1 MRKKKVILY
10 IKKTNIIGG
19 IETFIYNFCYFMS
32 LYFDITV
39 LAGQMA
45 DIQANRLKRFAEVI
59 RGDDINK
66 EISCDTLIM
75 LRIGDAIP
83 TNIRYDKVVR
93 RIHTMKSPGV
103 QDIPH
108 DGDVTVAISEAVKSD
123 FDIKG
128 PVINNLMRKTSES
141 TLFLISA
148 TRIPAPDKGDN
159 EKRMR
164 ILAEKLLQAKIP
176 YIWLNFSDGK
186 LQDPPENFFNI
197 PLRLDIQNYIKKA
210 DYLVQLS
217 TRESFGNSV
226 LEALINNVPVICT
239 PIPAFK
245 DFGVEEGVNAHVV
258 PFDMDF
264 DVNVLLDKPRFFYE
278 YDNEKRVRQWLEI
291 L

>member
-128 PVINNLMRKTSES
+128 PVINNLMRKSSES

-197 PLRLDIQNYIKKA
+197 PLRLDIQNYIQKA

>member
-1 MRKKKVILY
+1 MPKRRVILY

-32 LYFDITV
+32 LYFDITL
-39 LAGQMA
+39 LAGVMA
-45 DIQANRLKRFAEVI
+45 DIQIDRVKFFAKVI
-59 RGDDINK
+59 TGSAIN
-66 EISCDTLIM
+66 EDFSCDTLIM
-75 LRIGDAIP
+75 LRIGDPIP
-83 TNIRYDKVVR
+83 SNIHFKKVIR

-108 DGDVTVAISEAVKSD
+108 DGDVTVAISEAVKKD

-128 PVINNLMRKTSES
+128 PVINNLMRKSSES

-159 EKRMR
+159 EMRMR
-164 ILAEKLLQAKIP
+164 KLAQMLLDAEIP

-186 LQDPPENFFNI
+186 LQDPPKNFFNI
-197 PLRLDIQNYIKKA
+197 PLTLDVQNYIQKA

-217 TRESFGNSV
+217 SRESFGNSV

-239 PIPAFK
+239 PIPAFS
-245 DFGVEEGVNAHVV
+245 DFGVKDGVNAHIV
-258 PFDMDF
+258 PFDMNF
-264 DVNVLLDKPRFFYE
+264 DVHKLLDKPKFFYE
-278 YDNEKRVRQWLEI
+278 YDNEMRVRQWLEI
-291 L
+291 I

>member
-1 MRKKKVILY
+1 MPKRRVILY

-32 LYFDITV
+32 LYFDITL
-39 LAGQMA
+39 LAGVMA
-45 DIQANRLKRFAEVI
+45 DIQIDRVRFFAKVI
-59 RGDDINK
+59 TGSAIN
-66 EISCDTLIM
+66 EDYSCDTLIM
-75 LRIGDAIP
+75 LRIGDPIP
-83 TNIRYDKVVR
+83 SNIHFKKVIR

-108 DGDVTVAISEAVKSD
+108 DGDVTVAISEAVKKD

-128 PVINNLMRKTSES
+128 PVINNLMRKSSES

-159 EKRMR
+159 EMRMR
-164 ILAEKLLQAKIP
+164 KLAQMLLDAEIP

-186 LQDPPENFFNI
+186 LQDPPKNFFNI
-197 PLRLDIQNYIKKA
+197 PLTLDVQNYIQKA

-217 TRESFGNSV
+217 SRESFGNSV

-245 DFGVEEGVNAHVV
+245 DFGVEDGVNAHVV

-264 DVNVLLDKPRFFYE
+264 DVHKLLDKPKFFYE
-278 YDNEKRVRQWLEI
+278 YDNEMRVRQWLEI
-291 L
+291 I

>member
-103 QDIPH
+103 QYIPH

-128 PVINNLMRKTSES
+128 PVINNLMRKSSES

-197 PLRLDIQNYIKKA
+197 PLRLDIQNYIQKA

>member
-1 MRKKKVILY
+1 MPKRRVILY

-32 LYFDITV
+32 LYFDITL
-39 LAGQMA
+39 LAGEMA
-45 DIQANRLKRFAEVI
+45 DIQIDRVKFFAKVI
-59 RGDDINK
+59 TGSEIN
-66 EISCDTLIM
+66 EDYSCDTLIM
-75 LRIGDAIP
+75 LRIGDPIP
-83 TNIRYDKVVR
+83 QNIHYKKIIR

-108 DGDVTVAISEAVKSD
+108 DGDVTVAISEAVKKD

-128 PVINNLMRKTSES
+128 PVINNLMRKSSES

-159 EKRMR
+159 ELRMR
-164 ILAEKLLQAKIP
+164 KLAQMLLDAEIP

-186 LQDPPENFFNI
+186 LQDPPRNFYNI
-197 PLRLDIQNYIKKA
+197 PLTLDIQNYIQKA

-217 TRESFGNSV
+217 SRESFGNSV

-239 PIPAFK
+239 PIPAFS
-245 DFGVEEGVNAHVV
+245 DFGVEDGVNAHIV
-258 PFDMDF
+258 PFDMNF
-264 DVNVLLDKPRFFYE
+264 DVHKLLDKPKFFYE
-278 YDNEKRVRQWLEI
+278 YDNEMRVRQWLEI
-291 L
+291 I